1 MTQSFKSQVDRYFR
15 ALENPGPSNNPK
27 KTLERPLDRLKSTDS
42 VTFAWSPK
50 STHLDKACM
59 VIVFRIARGSVVIED
74 VKAKC
79 LDRVDLL
86 EVFMKSLHTFAA
98 RQGLGV
104 RVVKSRD

>member
-1 MTQSFKSQVDRYFR
+1 MTQSFKAQVDRYFR
-15 ALENPGPSNNPK
+15 ELEKPGPSNNPK

-59 VIVFRIARGSVVIED
+59 IITFRIARGSVVVED

-86 EVFMKSLHTFAA
+86 EVFMKSLNAFAA

-104 RVVKSRD
+104 KIQAS

>member
-1 MTQSFKSQVDRYFR
+1 MTTTTASFKAQVDRYFR
-15 ALENPGPSNNPK
+15 ELQKPG
-27 KTLERPLDRLKSTDS
+27 LLDRLKSTDK

-59 VIVFRIARGSVVIED
+59 VITFRIARGSVVIED

-86 EVFMKSLHTFAA
+86 EVFMKSLHAFAA

-104 RVVKSRD
+104 RVVKSRAF

>member
-1 MTQSFKSQVDRYFR
+1 MSTTFKAQVDRNFR
-15 ALENPGPSNNPK
+15 ALEKPGPSNNPQ

-59 VIVFRIARGSVVIED
+59 IITFRIARGSVVIED

-79 LDRVDLL
+79 LDRMDLL
-86 EVFMKSLHTFAA
+86 EVFMKSLNAFAA

-104 RVVKSRD
+104 KIQAS

>member
-1 MTQSFKSQVDRYFR
+1 MTASFKAQVDRYFR
-15 ALENPGPSNNPK
+15 ELEKPG
-27 KTLERPLDRLKSTDS
+27 LLDRLKSTDR

-59 VIVFRIARGSVVIED
+59 VIVFRITTGKYPCVVIED

-86 EVFMKSLHTFAA
+86 EVFMKSLNAFAA
-98 RQGLGV
+98 RRGLGV
-104 RVVKSRD
+104 KVVKSRAS